1 MKRALLYIPD
11 LFFAPRIADA
21 LAHLGFTTSDVG
33 PRDDPAA
40 MPPAALLV
48 VQLEGSPSVWRELIT
63 RARAANIP
71 VLAFGRH
78 TEAET
83 LRAARQA
90 GAGKVVPNSELVTGL
105 PQLIEQLLAAQAGR
119 QEGSSLPDGGAVG
132 GKHPGQEPKAGRAES
147 QPPNDEHA

>member
-21 LAHLGFTTSDVG
+21 LAHLGFATSEVG
-33 PRDDPAA
+33 ARDDLAA
-40 MPPAALLV
+40 MPAAALLV
-48 VQLEGSPSVWRELIT
+48 VQLEGSPTVWRELIT
-63 RARAANIP
+63 RARAAKIP

-105 PQLIEQLLAAQAGR
+105 PRLIEQLLGAQ
-119 QEGSSLPDGGAVG
+119 ED
-132 GKHPGQEPKAGRAES
+132 
-147 QPPNDEHA
+147 